1 MNELFE
7 VALTTK
13 SLISGKIALCIE
25 KDRWGGGGDAV
36 ADYPILVSFLG
47 GGDRAV
53 IKDN

>member
-1 MNELFE
+1 MERLLF
-7 VALTTK
+7 VLK
-13 SLISGKIALCIE
+13 KI
-25 KDRWGGGGDAV
+25 DGGGGDAV

>member
-1 MNELFE
+1 M
-7 VALTTK
+7 
-13 SLISGKIALCIE
+13 
-25 KDRWGGGGDAV
+25 GDVGCAV